1 MATAL
6 LPAAAKHALGINA
19 FTCGDSPVWTK
30 EAFKE
35 LVLQRCLEGGPTPMP
50 PPPKLTLEALTE
62 SIAMMKVQLRTLFEG
77 EAAGK
82 LNQTLGRVHKAFE
95 EAVEVARLFTQI
107 KDHAG
112 FFELLTTIVSRIKAL
127 TPGACMVLP
136 GGFRGGLVIYVLLC
150 EGFDEYTLAVC
161 NSGEGLAFHPA
172 RLDPATGAAQFN
184 TPLLFRRIPAM
195 RVRDGALWFML
206 LRAACMG
213 DAKQTAS
220 VLYTQVLPFLN
231 SRPLLANVSQAEAQ
245 RYGLAADADPTPAR
259 RRRGQRPLSLVG
271 SPGGSPGGGSLG
283 RPLRI

>member
-1 MATAL
+1 
-6 LPAAAKHALGINA
+6 
-19 FTCGDSPVWTK
+19 
-30 EAFKE
+30 
-35 LVLQRCLEGGPTPMP
+35 MP
-50 PPPKLTLEALTE
+50 PPPKLTLEALAE
-62 SIAMMKVQLRTLFEG
+62 SIAMMKVQLRMLFEG

-95 EAVEVARLFTQI
+95 EAVEVAKLFTQI

-136 GGFRGGLVIYVLLC
+136 GGFKGGLVMYVLAC
-150 EGFDEYTLAVC
+150 ESFDEYTLAVC
-161 NSGEGLAFHPA
+161 NSGEGLEFHPA
-172 RLDPATGAAQFN
+172 RLDPATGAPQFN

-220 VLYTQVLPFLN
+220 VLYSQVLPFLN
-231 SRPLLANVSQAEAQ
+231 SKPLLSNLSQAEAQ
-245 RYGLAADADPTPAR
+245 QPPPSPQQPMPPQQGAAAGTAPARWWTRWR
-259 RRRGQRPLSLVG
+259 RRRCS
-271 SPGGSPGGGSLG
+271 
-283 RPLRI
+283 